1 MNKQQY
7 DTIKWQINHEKEH
20 VLKEVYELTAE
31 KRKLEQKKEY
41 DLHVF
46 QSRSKIVQAGEQK
59 QIMVGMLSS
68 HTFSPERIEEWNR
81 KIQKITGFIQKNEN
95 LLEQIKEKER
105 VIDEMYQ
112 ADCKKFAKVQEKR
125 EEKMLLDLKM
135 CMNG

>member
-7 DTIKWQINHEKEH
+7 DTIKLQINQEKEQI
-20 VLKEVYELTAE
+20 LKEVYKLTSE
-31 KRKLEQKKEY
+31 KKKLEQQKEY
-41 DLHVF
+41 ALHVF
-46 QSRSKIVQAGEQK
+46 QSRSKIAQNGK

-81 KIQKITGFIQKNEN
+81 KIQKIAGFIRKNESF
-95 LLEQIKEKER
+95 LEQIKEKER

-112 ADCKKFAKVQEKR
+112 EDCKKLTKEQEKL

>member
-7 DTIKWQINHEKEH
+7 DTIKLQINQEKEH
-20 VLKEVYELTAE
+20 ILKEVYELTAE
-31 KRKLEQKKEY
+31 KRKIERKKEY
-41 DLHVF
+41 DLYVVK
-46 QSRSKIVQAGEQK
+46 SRNKVVQTGQR
-59 QIMVGMLSS
+59 IMAGMLSA

-81 KIQKITGFIQKNEN
+81 KIKKTEGFIQKNES

-105 VIDEMYQ
+105 VIDEMYEE
-112 ADCKKFAKVQEKR
+112 DCKKLAKVKEKL

>member
-1 MNKQQY
+1 MDKQQY
-7 DTIKWQINHEKEH
+7 ETIKLQINQEKEH
-20 VLKEVYELTAE
+20 ILKEVYELTAE
-31 KRKLEQKKEY
+31 KIKIEQKKEY
-41 DLHVF
+41 DLYVVK
-46 QSRSKIVQAGEQK
+46 SRSKVVQTGQR
-59 QIMVGMLSS
+59 IMVGMLSS

-81 KIQKITGFIQKNEN
+81 KIKKTKGFIQKNES

-112 ADCKKFAKVQEKR
+112 EDCMKLAKVKEKL

>member
-7 DTIKWQINHEKEH
+7 DTIKLQINQEKEH
-20 VLKEVYELTAE
+20 ILKEVYELTAE
-31 KRKLEQKKEY
+31 KRKIEQKKEY
-41 DLHVF
+41 DLYVVK
-46 QSRSKIVQAGEQK
+46 SRNKVVQTGQR
-59 QIMVGMLSS
+59 IMVGMLSS

-81 KIQKITGFIQKNEN
+81 KIKKTEGFIQKNES

-112 ADCKKFAKVQEKR
+112 EDCKKLAKVKEKL

>member
-7 DTIKWQINHEKEH
+7 DTIKLQINQEKEH
-20 VLKEVYELTAE
+20 ILKEVYELTAE
-31 KRKLEQKKEY
+31 KRKIEQKKEY
-41 DLHVF
+41 DLYVVK
-46 QSRSKIVQAGEQK
+46 SRNKVVQTGQH
-59 QIMVGMLSS
+59 IMAGMLSS

-81 KIQKITGFIQKNEN
+81 KIKKTEGFIQKNES

-112 ADCKKFAKVQEKR
+112 EDCKKLAKVKEKL

>member
-1 MNKQQY
+1 M
-7 DTIKWQINHEKEH
+7 QINQEKEH
-20 VLKEVYELTAE
+20 ILKEVYELTAE
-31 KRKLEQKKEY
+31 KIKIEQKKEY
-41 DLHVF
+41 DLYVVK
-46 QSRSKIVQAGEQK
+46 SRSKVVQTGQR
-59 QIMVGMLSS
+59 IMVGMLSS

-81 KIQKITGFIQKNEN
+81 KIKKTKGFIQKNES

-112 ADCKKFAKVQEKR
+112 EDCMKLAKVKEKL